1 MAGQIIQEKTEQ
13 QTGALVDSALQCLI
27 FVAAFIGVAADERQ
41 IRRANIIG
49 KSGMDTA
56 TLIRTA
62 QQLGLKARFVD
73 YNRNKA
79 KAVFPL
85 PAIIVLQNGCYV
97 IMLKRDTEK
106 AILYD
111 PYQKKS
117 VVLSNE
123 SMLEQWTGKTVLIA
137 RRSKFIDKEE
147 KKFGLAWFL
156 PVMMRYKNA
165 FGKVLLLSLVIQALG
180 LLSPLFTQVI
190 INKVLVHHSA
200 DTLKLLVTGMIG
212 ICIYGAWLN
221 GLRSYLFNHHI
232 SKVDVMLSARLF
244 KHVMALPINFFEKY
258 RIGDIVS
265 RLGELDKIRGFIVG
279 SAFTTIIDSAF
290 ALIYLV
296 IMFFY
301 SRSLTFITIVTL
313 GCYVLL
319 NLILTPLFRRR
330 LNKKFKLSTENQSF
344 MIETITGIQTVKTMA
359 AEQYFITK
367 WDEMLSRYVKS
378 VFTTANIDNLG
389 NNAAQLIQQL
399 SMIGIL
405 WAGVYQVMNN
415 QLTVG
420 ELIAFQMYA
429 NFVVSPVLRLIT
441 LWQKFHETREA
452 LDRLGDIVNEQP
464 EPVFNPDRTTLSTIR
479 GEIALDRVTFR
490 YRENSKEIL
499 RGLDLKIAAGT
510 CVGIVGRSGSGKSTL
525 TKIIQRLY
533 VPEAGRVLIDG
544 VDLAQVEPAWLRRQ
558 VGVVLQENYL
568 FNGTIRDN
576 IAVAEPQASM
586 EEILK
591 VASIAG
597 VDQFVVELPNGYNT
611 IVGERGTALSGGQ
624 KQRIAIARSILTDP
638 RILIF
643 DEATSA
649 LDYESENIIKNN
661 LGQMAAGRTM
671 IMIAHRLS
679 TIQDCDSIVVM
690 DDGKIVEQGTH
701 EQLLSRRGEYY
712 QLYML
717 QEKTARPYDDA

>member
-1 MAGQIIQEKTEQ
+1 MAGKIIQEKEEQ
-13 QTGALVDSALQCLI
+13 KTGTFIDSALHCLI
-27 FVAAFIGVAADERQ
+27 FVSEFIGVSADERQ

-49 KSGMDTA
+49 NSGMDMA
-56 TLIRTA
+56 TLIRAA

-73 YNRNKA
+73 YNRKKEKA
-79 KAVFPL
+79 IFPL
-85 PAIIVLQNGCYV
+85 PAIIVLKNDCYV
-97 IMLKRDTEK
+97 IMLKRDSEK
-106 AILYD
+106 TILYD
-111 PYQKKS
+111 PYQKKP
-117 VVLSNE
+117 VAISNE
-123 SMLEQWTGKTVLIA
+123 TLLEQWSGKTVLIA
-137 RRSKFIDKEE
+137 KRSKLIDKEE
-147 KKFGLAWFL
+147 KRFGLSWFT
-156 PVMMRYKNA
+156 PVIMRYKSA
-165 FGKVLLLSLVIQALG
+165 FGKVLLFSLIIQALG

-190 INKVLVHHSA
+190 INKVLVHHSVS
-200 DTLKLLVTGMIG
+200 TLNILVAGMIG
-212 ICIYGAWLN
+212 ICIYEAWFN
-221 GLRSYLFNHHI
+221 GLRSYMFNHHI

-244 KHVMALPINFFEKY
+244 KHVLALPINFFEKY

-265 RLGELDKIRGFIVG
+265 RLRELDKIRGFIVG
-279 SAFTTIIDSAF
+279 SAFTTILDSVF
-290 ALIYLV
+290 ALVYLV
-296 IMFFY
+296 IMLFY
-301 SRSLTFITIVTL
+301 SGSLTLITIVTL

-319 NLILTPLFRRR
+319 NLVLTPLFRRR
-330 LNKKFKLSTENQSF
+330 LSKKFRLGTENQSF

-359 AEQYFITK
+359 AEHHFIKT

-378 VFTTANIDNLG
+378 VFMTANIDNIG
-389 NNAAQLIQQL
+389 NNAAAMIQQL
-399 SMIGIL
+399 SMICIL
-405 WAGVYQVMNN
+405 WVGVNQVMDN

-441 LWQKFHETREA
+441 LWQNLQETKEA
-452 LDRLGDIVNEQP
+452 IDRLGDIVNEQP
-464 EPVFNPDRTTLSTIR
+464 EPIFNPDRTTLSAIR
-479 GEIALDRVTFR
+479 GEVILDRVTFR
-490 YRENSKEIL
+490 YREKTREIL
-499 RGLDLKIAAGT
+499 RKINLKIEAGT
-510 CVGIVGRSGSGKSTL
+510 RIGIVGASGSGKSTL
-525 TKIIQRLY
+525 AKIIQRLY

-576 IAVAEPQASM
+576 IAIAKPEASM

-591 VASIAG
+591 VACIAG
-597 VDQFVVELPNGYNT
+597 VDQFVVELPNGYHT
-611 IVGERGTALSGGQ
+611 LVGERGTSLSGGQ

-661 LGQMAAGRTM
+661 LGQIAAGRTM

-679 TIQDCDSIVVM
+679 TIQDCDNIVVM
-690 DDGKIVEQGTH
+690 NDGKIIEQGTH
-701 EQLLSRRGEYY
+701 EELLAQQGEYY

-717 QEKTARPYDDA
+717 QERDSKAI